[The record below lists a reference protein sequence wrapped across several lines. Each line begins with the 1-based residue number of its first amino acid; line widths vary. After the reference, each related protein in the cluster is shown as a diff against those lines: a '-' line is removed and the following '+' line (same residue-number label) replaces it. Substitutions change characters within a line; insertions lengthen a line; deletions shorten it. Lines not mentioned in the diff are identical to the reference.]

1 MGPKADEQFL
11 ARDDEKKERSCP
23 SGVPPRSDLRRQ
35 QNCSTRLISGVDVPP
50 VLELWNRTE
59 DRNPPFARKPRSRFD
74 ILWDGHPGD
83 RVHVRRGIGLVCRS
97 TPSRAEQGCCP
108 VSQSARGIVPHPK
121 LG

>member
-35 QNCSTRLISGVDVPP
+35 QNCSTQLISGVDVPP

-59 DRNPPFARKPRSRFD
+59 DRNPPFAHKHQSRFD
-74 ILWDGHPGD
+74 TPWYEHPDD
-83 RVHVRRGIGLVCRS
+83 RVQIRRAIGVVFTDNL
-97 TPSRAEQGCCP
+97 
-108 VSQSARGIVPHPK
+108 
-121 LG
+121 